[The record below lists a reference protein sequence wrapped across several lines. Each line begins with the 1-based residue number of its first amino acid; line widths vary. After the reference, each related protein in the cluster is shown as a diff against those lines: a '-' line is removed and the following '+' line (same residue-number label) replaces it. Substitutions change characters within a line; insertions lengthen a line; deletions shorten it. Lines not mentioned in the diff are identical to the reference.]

1 MKDLVSIVLP
11 VYNGATFLRDS
22 IESVI
27 AQTYKNWELLIL
39 DDCSTDETPEI
50 SREYEAKDSRIHYHR
65 NEKNLKLPGN
75 LNKGFSMA
83 KGEYLTWTSD
93 DNRYRPHAL
102 ETMLTTIKEKEVGL
116 VFADYQVI
124 DENDQEIKV
133 VSVQNGSKG
142 RVLSYNVV
150 GACFLYT
157 REVYETVGDY
167 DTELF
172 LVEDWDYWQR
182 VMMKFSSYAI
192 AQILYDYRQHSAS
205 LTSTKNNVRFG
216 EVSEKVLLK
225 NRRGF
230 GKLSLQDKRG
240 YYYALNE
247 ARRNQGRKSP
257 YAFKSWYL
265 GWRCRMICLLRR
277 IIKN

>member
-50 SREYEAKDSRIHYHR
+50 SKEYEAKDSRIHYHR

-133 VSVQNGSKG
+133 MPVQNGSNG

-167 DTELF
+167 DTGLF

-192 AQILYDYRQHSAS
+192 TQILYDYRQHSAS

-216 EVSEKVLLK
+216 EVSEKMLLK
-225 NRRGF
+225 NRVDF
-230 GKLSLQDKRG
+230 GKLTLQDNNG
-240 YYYALNE
+240 YYNALYI
-247 ARRNQGRKSP
+247 ARKYQGRKNP
-257 YAFKSWYL
+257 YAFKHWYYRWL
-265 GWRCRMICLLRR
+265 CR
-277 IIKN
+277 IIGRLKK